1 MSRFINLSLLITG
14 LFIFSSF
21 VASAQGALFGVVHDA
36 NAGVSFANVLLLNPS
51 DSSLIKGAV
60 SDAEGSFKLDAAA
73 GNYLLRISSIGY
85 QEYFAPILVNQEAQD
100 LGVITLIEDAE
111 QLDEVVVVAE
121 KPIFE
126 QKIDRT
132 VINVQSSI
140 TASAGSALDI
150 LEKSPGV
157 TVDRSNYSLALA
169 GKSGVRVMING
180 KISRM
185 PMSAAMQM
193 LEGMNA
199 DNVESVELITTPPA
213 KYEAEGDAGLINIV
227 LKQTTDAGTNG
238 SFSLFTGYGGGEKVG
253 GSVNFNHR
261 KKGWNF
267 FGNYSYRLDHTDQLN
282 GNDKIILTDT
292 GDETRTTT
300 VSHRD
305 PITYSHNAQL
315 GFDYQ
320 LTKKTLIGAGVT
332 FFDRDWNMDAV
343 NHVDYLINENPSYQ
357 LNMINHEVNK
367 STYFVYNANVEHV
380 FDDRHTVSAEVDY
393 ITFDSSNPT
402 DYQQN
407 FQDLDGSNGSS
418 SLPDIYSSKET
429 PLSTLVPRVDYT
441 FQINENT
448 KLEAGIK
455 GAFNTLDNAVQ
466 VVYVENGMT
475 TVDTDLTR
483 EVNMTEDILAVYS
496 SISFKPTEKLGVNVG
511 LRYEHTTTDLDSRTM
526 QNVVNR
532 DYGQWFPSLFI
543 NKTINDDNS
552 WVLSYSRRV
561 TRPTFNEIAPF
572 VIFLDPTTFWTGN
585 ESLLPSITNN
595 FKAEYR
601 WKSTLFT
608 VQYSRDEDAIVGFQP
623 RLADNGRTQL
633 MSAENMKYRD
643 NYSASVTVPITVTDW
658 WEMQYTVTGIY
669 SVSETE
675 QLDTPVSIEAFNVRF
690 NGSNTFKLPKNFNVE
705 VSAYL
710 GTPSYFG
717 ISKYQSYAIV
727 NFGVE
732 KNLKDDQG
740 SFKFSVTDAFS
751 GRDFKGETYVPEENI
766 NLRNRFRFENQVFN
780 LTYTRSFGN
789 NKLKKRR
796 NKAAASREEQQRIQN

>member
-1 MSRFINLSLLITG
+1 MSRIINFPLLAVG
-14 LFIFSSF
+14 LIIFSSTF
-21 VASAQGALFGVVHDA
+21 VVAQGTLIGSVRDA
-36 NAGVSFANVLLLNPS
+36 NEEVSFANVLLLS
-51 DSSLIKGAV
+51 QADSSLVKGAV
-60 SDAEGSFKLDAAA
+60 SDADGSFKLDASV
-73 GNYLLRISSIGY
+73 GNYLFKISSIGY
-85 QEYFAPILVNQEAQD
+85 QDHFSVVQVGLEPQD
-100 LGVITLIEDAE
+100 LGVIILLDDAE
-111 QLDEVVVVAE
+111 QLEEVVVVAE

-185 PMSAAMQM
+185 PLSAAVQM

-253 GSVNFNHR
+253 GSLNFNHR
-261 KKGWNF
+261 KKGWNI
-267 FGNYSYRLDHTDQLN
+267 FGNYSYRLDHTEQLN
-282 GNDKIILTDT
+282 GNDKIIITDT
-292 GDETRTTT
+292 GDENRTST
-300 VSHRD
+300 VSYRD

-320 LTKKTLIGAGVT
+320 WSEKTIVGAGVT

-343 NHVDYLINENPSYQ
+343 NKVDYLINDHPSYM
-357 LNMINHEVNK
+357 LNMINQEVNK
-367 STYFVYNANVEHV
+367 STYFVYNANMEHV
-380 FDDRHTVSAEVDY
+380 FDDHHTLSAEIDY

-407 FQDLDGSNGSS
+407 FQDLDGSNGSNS
-418 SLPDIYSSKET
+418 IPDIHSSKET
-429 PLSTLVPRVDYT
+429 PLRTLVPRIDYT

-448 KLEAGIK
+448 KLEAGVK
-455 GAFNTLDNAVQ
+455 GAFNTLDNSVQ
-466 VVYVENGMT
+466 VIYIENGT
-475 TVDTDLTR
+475 STIDSDLTR
-483 EVNMTEDILAVYS
+483 EVDMTEDIWAAYS
-496 SISFKPTEKLGVNVG
+496 SISFKATEKIGINAG
-511 LRYEHTTTDLDSRTM
+511 LRYEHTTTDLDSQAE
-526 QNVVNR
+526 QNVVYR

-543 NKTINDDNS
+543 NKTINDDHS

-572 VIFLDPTTFWTGN
+572 VIFMDPTTFWTGN
-585 ESLLPSITNN
+585 ESLLPAITNN

-601 WKSTLFT
+601 WKSTLISM
-608 VQYSRDEDAIVGFQP
+608 QYSRDEDAIVGFQP
-623 RLADNGRTQL
+623 RLADNGNTQL
-633 MSAENMKYRD
+633 ISAENMTFRD

-669 SVSETE
+669 SISETE
-675 QLDTPVSIEAFNVRF
+675 QLDTPVRISAFNARL
-690 NGSNTFKLPKNFNVE
+690 NGSNTFKLPKDFSIE
-705 VSAYL
+705 VSAFM

-717 ISKYQSYAIV
+717 ISKFQSYAIV
-727 NFGVE
+727 NLGVE
-732 KNLKDDQG
+732 KTLKEDQG
-740 SFKFSVTDAFS
+740 SFKFSLTDAFS
-751 GRDFKGETYVPEENI
+751 GRDFKGETLVPEENI
-766 NLRNRFRFENQVFN
+766 NLRRRFRFENQVFN

>member
-1 MSRFINLSLLITG
+1 MSRFINLTLAALG
-14 LFIFSSF
+14 LFTWLPTLTN
-21 VASAQGALFGVVHDA
+21 AQGTLSGVIRDA
-36 NAGVSFANVLLLNPS
+36 NEGVSFANILMLNPS
-51 DSSLIKGAV
+51 DSSLVKGAV
-60 SDAEGSFKLDAAA
+60 SDAEGSFKLNVSK
-73 GNYLLRISSIGY
+73 GNYLFQISSIGY
-85 QEYFAPILVNQEAQD
+85 QDHFSPIEVNEGDMD
-100 LGVITLIEDAE
+100 LGIITLLEDAE
-111 QLDEVVVVAE
+111 QLEEVVVVAE

-185 PMSAAMQM
+185 QLSAAVQM

-227 LKQTTDAGTNG
+227 LKQTSDAGTNG

-253 GSVNFNHR
+253 GSLNFNHR
-261 KKGWNF
+261 KKGWNI

-282 GNDKIILTDT
+282 GNDKIIITDA
-292 GDETRTTT
+292 GDETRTNS

-320 LTKKTLIGAGVT
+320 LTTKTLVGAGVT
-332 FFDRDWNMDAV
+332 FFDRDWNMDAI
-343 NHVDYLINENPSYQ
+343 NRVDYSINENPSYA

-367 STYFVYNANVEHV
+367 STYFVYNANLEHV
-380 FDDRHTVSAEVDY
+380 FNERHTISAEVDY

-407 FQDLDGSNGSS
+407 FQDIDGSNGSS
-418 SLPDIYSSKET
+418 NLPDIYSSKET
-429 PLSTLVPRVDYT
+429 PLNTLVPRMDYT

-448 KLEAGIK
+448 KLEAGVK
-455 GAFNTLDNAVQ
+455 GAFNTLDNSVQ
-466 VVYVENGMT
+466 VIYVENGT
-475 TVDTDLTR
+475 TTIDPDLTR
-483 EVNMTEDILAVYS
+483 EVDMTEDILAAYS
-496 SISFKPTEKLGVNVG
+496 SISFKATEKLGINLG
-511 LRYEHTTTDLDSRTM
+511 LRYEHTTTDLDSRTE

-532 DYGQWFPSLFI
+532 DYGQWFPSVFI
-543 NKTINDDNS
+543 NKTINEDHS

-572 VIFLDPTTFWTGN
+572 VIFMDPTTFWTGN
-585 ESLLPSITNN
+585 ESLLPAITNN

-601 WKSTLFT
+601 WKSTLIN

-633 MSAENMKYRD
+633 VSAENMNYRD
-643 NYSASVTVPITVTDW
+643 NYSASLTVPITVTDW
-658 WEMQYTVTGIY
+658 WEMQYTMTGIY
-669 SVSETE
+669 SISETD
-675 QLDTPVSIEAFNVRF
+675 QLDTPVRVSAFNIRF
-690 NGSNTFKLPKNFNVE
+690 NGSNTFKLPKDFSVE
-705 VSAYL
+705 VSAFM

-717 ISKYQSYAIV
+717 ISKFQSYAIV

-732 KNLKDDQG
+732 KKLKDDQG
-740 SFKFSVTDAFS
+740 SFKLSLTDAFS
-751 GRDFKGETYVPEENI
+751 GRDFKGETLVPEENL
-766 NLRNRFRFENQVFN
+766 NLRRRFRFENQVFN

-796 NKAAASREEQQRIQN
+796 NKAAASQEEQQRIQN

>member
-1 MSRFINLSLLITG
+1 MSRFINLLLLIT
-14 LFIFSSF
+14 SSF
-21 VASAQGALFGVVHDA
+21 ILSSYVASAQGTLSGVVQDA
-36 NAGVSFANVLLLNPS
+36 KAGVSFANVLLLNPA
-51 DSSLIKGAV
+51 DSSLVKGAV

-85 QEYFAPILVNQEAQD
+85 QEYFAVILINHEAQD
-100 LGVITLIEDAE
+100 LGEITLIEDAE

-185 PMSAAMQM
+185 PMSAAVQM

-238 SFSLFTGYGGGEKVG
+238 SFSLFTGYGGGEKIG
-253 GSVNFNHR
+253 GSLNFNHR
-261 KKGWNF
+261 KKGWNI
-267 FGNYSYRLDHTDQLN
+267 FGNYSYRLDRTDQLN
-282 GNDKIILTDT
+282 GNDKIIITDT
-292 GDETRTTT
+292 GDENRTST
-300 VSHRD
+300 VSQRD

-320 LTKKTLIGAGVT
+320 LTKNTLVGAGVT

-343 NHVDYLINENPSYQ
+343 NSVDFMVNENPSY
-357 LNMINHEVNK
+357 LLSMLNHEVNK
-367 STYFVYNANVEHV
+367 STYFVYNANAEHK
-380 FDDRHTVSAEVDY
+380 FGERHTLSAEIDY

-418 SLPDIYSSKET
+418 SLPDIHSRKET
-429 PLSTLVPRVDYT
+429 PLSTWVPRLDYA
-441 FQINENT
+441 FQINEST
-448 KLEAGIK
+448 KLEAGVK
-455 GAFNTLDNAVQ
+455 GAFNSLDNSVQ
-466 VVYVENGMT
+466 VIYVENGAT
-475 TVDTDLTR
+475 RIDPDLTR
-483 EVNMTEDILAVYS
+483 EVDMTEDILAAYS
-496 SISFKPTEKLGVNVG
+496 SISFKPTEKLGINVG
-511 LRYEHTTTDLDSRTM
+511 LRYEHTTTDLDSRTE

-532 DYGQWFPSLFI
+532 DYGQWFPSVFI
-543 NKTINDDNS
+543 NKTINDNHS

-572 VIFLDPTTFWTGN
+572 VIFMDPTTFWTGN
-585 ESLLPSITNN
+585 EALLPAITNN

-601 WKSTLFT
+601 WKSTLISA
-608 VQYSRDEDAIVGFQP
+608 QYSRDEDAIVGFQP

-633 MSAENMKYRD
+633 VSAENMSYRD
-643 NYSASVTVPITVTDW
+643 NYSASITVPITVTDW

-669 SVSETE
+669 SISETD
-675 QLDTPVSIEAFNVRF
+675 QLDTPVRVSAFNVRF
-690 NGSNTFKLPKNFNVE
+690 NGSNTFKLPKNFTFE
-705 VSAYL
+705 VSAFM

-717 ISKYQSYAIV
+717 ISKFQSYAIV
-727 NFGVE
+727 NFGME
-732 KNLKDDQG
+732 KKLKDDQG
-740 SFKFSVTDAFS
+740 SFKLSLTDAFS
-751 GRDFKGETYVPEENI
+751 GRDFKGETLVPEENL
-766 NLRNRFRFENQVFN
+766 NLRRRFRFENQVFN

-796 NKAAASREEQQRIQN
+796 NKAAASQEEQRRIQN

>member
-1 MSRFINLSLLITG
+1 MSRIIKLSLLA
-14 LFIFSSF
+14 FSLLTFSF
-21 VASAQGALFGVVHDA
+21 SYAQTSIKGVVRDA
-36 NAGVSFANVLLLNPS
+36 NAGVSFTNVLFLNPM
-51 DSSLIKGAV
+51 DSSLVKGAV
-60 SDAEGSFKLDAAA
+60 SNAEGNFKLSANQ
-73 GNYLLRISSIGY
+73 GNYLLKISSIGY
-85 QEYFAPILVNQEAQD
+85 QDYFASLTVNQNSQD
-100 LGVITLIEDAE
+100 LGVITLVEDAE
-111 QLDEVVVVAE
+111 QLEEVVVTAE

-185 PMSAAMQM
+185 PLSAAVQM

-253 GSVNFNHR
+253 GSLNFNHR
-261 KKGWNF
+261 KKGWNI
-267 FGNYSYRLDHTDQLN
+267 FGNYSYRLDHTEQLN
-282 GNDKIILTDT
+282 GNDKIVITDE
-292 GDETRTTT
+292 GDETRTNT
-300 VSHRD
+300 VSYRD

-320 LTKKTLIGAGVT
+320 LSEKTLVGAGVT
-332 FFDRDWNMDAV
+332 FFDRDWNMDAI
-343 NHVDYLINENPSYQ
+343 NKVDYLINNNPSYA
-357 LNMINHEVNK
+357 LDMVNHEVNK
-367 STYFVYNANVEHV
+367 STYLVYNANVEHT
-380 FDDRHTVSAEVDY
+380 FDDRHTLSAEVDY

-402 DYQQN
+402 DYQQS
-407 FQDLDGSNGSS
+407 FEDIDGSNGAN

-429 PLSTLVPRVDYT
+429 PLSTLVPRLDYT

-448 KLEAGIK
+448 TLEAGVK
-455 GAFNTLDNAVQ
+455 GAFNTLDNSVQ
-466 VVYVENGMT
+466 VIYVENGVSS
-475 TVDTDLTR
+475 VDPDLTR
-483 EVNMTEDILAVYS
+483 EVDMTEDILAAYS
-496 SISFKPTEKLGVNVG
+496 SISFKATEKLGINLG
-511 LRYEHTTTDLDSRTM
+511 LRYEHTTTDLDSRTE
-526 QNVVNR
+526 QDVVYR

-543 NKTINDDNS
+543 NKTINDDHS

-572 VIFLDPTTFWTGN
+572 VIFMDPTTFWTGN
-585 ESLLPSITNN
+585 EALLPSITNN

-601 WKSTLFT
+601 WKSTLVT

-633 MSAENMKYRD
+633 VSAENMNYRD
-643 NYSASVTVPITVTDW
+643 NYSASLTVPITVTDW
-658 WEMQYTVTGIY
+658 WEMQYTLTGIY

-675 QLDTPVSIEAFNVRF
+675 QLDTPIRVSAFNARF
-690 NGSNTFKLPKNFNVE
+690 NGSNTFKLPKDFNVE
-705 VSAYL
+705 VSAFM

-717 ISKYQSYAIV
+717 ISKFQSYCIV
-727 NFGVE
+727 NFGLE

-740 SFKFSVTDAFS
+740 SFKFSVTDAFK
-751 GRDFKGETYVPEENI
+751 GRDFKGETLVPEENI
-766 NLRNRFRFENQVFN
+766 NLRRRFKFENQVFN

-789 NKLKKRR
+789 NQLKKRR
-796 NKAAASREEQQRIQN
+796 NKAAASQEEQRRIQN

>member
-1 MSRFINLSLLITG
+1 MSRFINFTLMAIG
-14 LFIFSSF
+14 LFILSTSKI
-21 VASAQGALFGVVHDA
+21 AAQGSLSGIVRDTKE
-36 NAGVSFANVLLLNPS
+36 GISFANVLLLSPE
-51 DSSLIKGAV
+51 DSTLVKGAV
-60 SDAEGSFKLDAAA
+60 SDAEGSFKLDLSP
-73 GNYLLRISSIGY
+73 GSYLFKISSIGY
-85 QEYFAPILVNQEAQD
+85 QDHFSSIQVIPGEQD
-100 LGVITLIEDAE
+100 LGTITLVEDAE
-111 QLDEVVVVAE
+111 QLEEVVVVAH

-140 TASAGSALDI
+140 TTSAGTALDI

-185 PMSAAMQM
+185 PMSAAVQM

-227 LKQTTDAGTNG
+227 LKQTSDAGTNG

-253 GSVNFNHR
+253 GSLNFNHR
-261 KKGWNF
+261 KKGWNI

-292 GDETRTTT
+292 GDETRTST
-300 VSHRD
+300 VSNRD

-320 LTKKTLIGAGVT
+320 LTKKTLVGAGVT

-343 NHVDYLINENPSYQ
+343 NKVDYLINGNPSYA

-380 FDDRHTVSAEVDY
+380 FNDRHTISAEVDY

-407 FQDLDGSNGSS
+407 FQDLDGSNGAS
-418 SLPDIYSSKET
+418 SLPDIRSSKET
-429 PLSTLVPRVDYT
+429 PLSTLVPRIDYT

-448 KLEAGIK
+448 KLEAGLK
-455 GAFNTLDNAVQ
+455 GAFNTLDNSVQ
-466 VVYVENGMT
+466 VIYVENGAST
-475 TVDTDLTR
+475 IDPDLTR
-483 EVNMTEDILAVYS
+483 DVDMAEDILAAYS
-496 SISFKPTEKLGVNVG
+496 SISFKATEKLGINLG
-511 LRYEHTTTDLDSRTM
+511 LRYEHTTTDLDSRTE

-532 DYGQWFPSLFI
+532 EYGQWFPSVFV
-543 NKTINDDNS
+543 NKTINDDHS

-585 ESLLPSITNN
+585 ESLLPAITNN

-601 WKSTLFT
+601 WKSTLFN

-643 NYSASVTVPITVTDW
+643 NYSVGVSVPITVTDW
-658 WEMQYTVTGIY
+658 WDMQYTVTGIY
-669 SVSETE
+669 SITETE
-675 QLDTPVSIEAFNVRF
+675 QLDTPISVSAFNVRF
-690 NGSNTFKLPKNFNVE
+690 NGSNTFKLPNNFTVE
-705 VSAYL
+705 VSAFM

-717 ISKYQSYAIV
+717 ISKFQSYAIV

-732 KNLKDDQG
+732 KTLKEDQG
-740 SFKFSVTDAFS
+740 SFKFSLTDAFR
-751 GRDFKGETYVPEENI
+751 GRDFKGETLVPEENL
-766 NLRNRFRFENQVFN
+766 NLRSRFRFENQVFN

-796 NKAAASREEQQRIQN
+796 NKAAASQEEQQRIQN

>member
-1 MSRFINLSLLITG
+1 MSRFINLSFLITG
-14 LFIFSSF
+14 LFILSSF
-21 VASAQGALFGVVHDA
+21 LASAQGALSGVVQDE
-36 NAGVSFANVLLLNPS
+36 NAGISFANVLLLDPS
-51 DSSLIKGAV
+51 DSSLVKGAV
-60 SDAEGSFKLDAAA
+60 SDVTGKFKLDVHP
-73 GNYLLRISSIGY
+73 GNYLIKISSIGY
-85 QEYFAPILVNQEAQD
+85 QDHFSNIQINQGKND
-100 LGVITLIEDAE
+100 VGVITLVEDAE
-111 QLDEVVVVAE
+111 QLDEVVVVAD

-185 PMSAAMQM
+185 PLSAAVQM

-227 LKQTTDAGTNG
+227 LKQTSDLGTNG
-238 SFSLFTGYGGGEKVG
+238 SFSLFSGYGGGEKVG
-253 GSVNFNHR
+253 GSLNFNHR
-261 KKGWNF
+261 KNGWNI

-282 GNDKIILTDT
+282 GNDKIILTDD
-292 GDETRTTT
+292 GDENRTST
-300 VSHRD
+300 VSYRD
-305 PITYSHNAQL
+305 PITYSHNAQF

-320 LTKKTLIGAGVT
+320 LTKKTLVGAGVT

-343 NHVDYLINENPSYQ
+343 NKVDYMINENPSYS

-367 STYFVYNANVEHV
+367 STYFVYNANMEHV
-380 FDDRHTVSAEVDY
+380 FDDRHTLSAEFDY

-407 FQDLDGSNGSS
+407 FQDLDGTNGTTN
-418 SLPDIYSSKET
+418 LPDIYSSKKT
-429 PLSTLVPRVDYT
+429 PLSTIVPRVDYT
-441 FQINENT
+441 FQINEDT
-448 KLEAGIK
+448 KLEAGLK
-455 GAFNTLDNAVQ
+455 GAFNTLDNSVQ
-466 VVYVENGMT
+466 VIYVENGSS
-475 TVDTDLTR
+475 VIDSDLTR
-483 EVNMTEDILAVYS
+483 EVDMTEDILAAYS
-496 SISFKPTEKLGVNVG
+496 SISFKATEKIGVNVG
-511 LRYEHTTTDLDSRTM
+511 LRYEHTTTDLDSRTE
-526 QNVVNR
+526 QNVVYRN
-532 DYGQWFPSLFI
+532 YGQWFPSVFV
-543 NKTINDDNS
+543 NKTINENNS

-572 VIFLDPTTFWTGN
+572 VIFMDPTTFWTGN
-585 ESLLPSITNN
+585 ESLLPAITNN

-601 WKSTLFT
+601 WKSTLFNL
-608 VQYSRDEDAIVGFQP
+608 QYSRDEDAIVGFQP

-633 MSAENMKYRD
+633 VSAENMQYRD

-669 SVSETE
+669 SISETE
-675 QLDTPVSIEAFNVRF
+675 QLDTPVSISAFNARF
-690 NGSNTFKLPKNFNVE
+690 NGSNTFTLPKNFTLE
-705 VSAYL
+705 VSAFM

-717 ISKYQSYAIV
+717 ISKFQSYAIV
-727 NFGVE
+727 NFGIE
-732 KNLKDDQG
+732 KTLKDDKG
-740 SFKFSVTDAFS
+740 SFKFSLTDAFS
-751 GRDFKGETYVPEENI
+751 GRDFKGETLVPEENI
-766 NLRNRFRFENQVFN
+766 NLRRRFRFENQVFN

-796 NKAAASREEQQRIQN
+796 NKAAASQEEQQRIQN